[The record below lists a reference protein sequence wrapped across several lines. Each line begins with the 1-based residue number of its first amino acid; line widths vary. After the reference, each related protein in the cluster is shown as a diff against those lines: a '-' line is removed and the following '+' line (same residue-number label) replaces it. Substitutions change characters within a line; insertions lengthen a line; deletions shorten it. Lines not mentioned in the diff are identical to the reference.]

1 MNLAKSDNM
10 PQKIVPLSTPSS
22 PLSIDQHKAIAM
34 LLSGKTITETA
45 QLLNKNR
52 DTVSRWKKHPVFIA
66 EINRIQNDMQQAY
79 QHKLTSMAAQA
90 VSVVESKLAEGN
102 LRAALHVLTMVTPN
116 ATSLETDPHK
126 ILCREAETIALQQ
139 LGNGIKQL
147 STSEAYRNKFFWG
160 LYGDIQTALE
170 KKYDVCNDALFELA
184 DLASK
189 ENV

>member
-1 MNLAKSDNM
+1 MNPAKTDIL
-10 PQKIVPLSTPSS
+10 PQKVIPISTPSS
-22 PLSIDQHKAIAM
+22 PLSIDQHKAIAF

-45 QLLNKNR
+45 HLLNKNR
-52 DTVSRWKKHPVFIA
+52 DTISRWKKHPVFIA
-66 EINRIQNDMQQAY
+66 EMNRIQNDMQQAY

-90 VSVVESKLAEGN
+90 VSVVEGKLAEGN

-116 ATSLETDPHK
+116 MTPLETDPHK
-126 ILCREAETIALQQ
+126 ILCREAEAIALQQ
-139 LGNGIKQL
+139 IGNGIKQL
-147 STSEAYRNKFFWG
+147 SASEAYRNKFFWG